1 MSYWF
6 GGQTSEKALENKMMK
21 LLEGI
26 MEKMNNSSLTEIQ
39 STSGDIINYVN
50 EKYEVDIADHIMKEW
65 TENGF
70 G

>member
-1 MSYWF
+1 
-6 GGQTSEKALENKMMK
+6 MMK

-65 TENGF
+65 TENGM